1 MIGASQDE
9 IEDVADSAVERV
21 VDNHRDVVPPRT
33 LDEVVLDLPD
43 LRQRVQVLLEW
54 PEPLGRLIPH
64 PEVTPVQVLVLDRHD
79 ALDDERA
86 RVVGA
91 DHPRNEMDTLDD
103 RRPVFRGR
111 AFQSRVNADEHVPR
125 LIEKAE
131 NRRVARLL
139 REARLK
145 SSQACLED
153 VRYGGGRNLDK
164 ALMAQLGSCQWIRA
178 HQNLILTGATG
189 CGKTWLACA
198 LGNAACRQGLSVVYV
213 RTPRLFEELR
223 IAHGDGSFGKRLSS
237 LAKTD
242 LLILDDW
249 GLAPLNQAERNDLL
263 EVLDDRVGTRSTVI
277 TSQLPV
283 EHWHAYLNDPTL
295 ADAILDRVLHSAHK
309 LALAGESLRKPEK
322 DKPWPEATP

>member
-1 MIGASQDE
+1 MLMENTLQTLKALRLPGMAAGFEEQQTFAAS
-9 IEDVADSAVERV
+9 AS
-21 VDNHRDVVPPRT
+21 
-33 LDEVVLDLPD
+33 LSF
-43 LRQRVQVLLEW
+43 
-54 PEPLGRLIPH
+54 
-64 PEVTPVQVLVLDRHD
+64 
-79 ALDDERA
+79 DERFA
-86 RVVGA
+86 MLV
-91 DHPRNEMDTLDD
+91 D
-103 RRPVFRGR
+103 REQTWR
-111 AFQSRVNADEHVPR
+111 
-125 LIEKAE
+125 E
-131 NRRVARLL
+131 NRRLARLL
-139 REARLK
+139 REAKLK

-153 VRYGGGRNLDK
+153 VRYGGGRKLDK
-164 ALMAQLGSCQWIRA
+164 ALIANLASCQWIRA

-198 LGNAACRQGLSVVYV
+198 LGNSACRQGLSVAYV

-223 IAHGDGSFGKRLSS
+223 IAHGDGSFGKRLAA

-295 ADAILDRVLHSAHK
+295 ADAILDRVLHAAHK
-309 LALAGESLRKPEK
+309 LLLAGESLRKPEK
-322 DKPWPEATP
+322 SKS

>member
-1 MIGASQDE
+1 MLMEQ
-9 IEDVADSAVERV
+9 
-21 VDNHRDVVPPRT
+21 T
-33 LDEVVLDLPD
+33 LQTLNALRLPGMATAFAEQQTNAATMS
-43 LRQRVQVLLEW
+43 L
-54 PEPLGRLIPH
+54 PF
-64 PEVTPVQVLVLDRHD
+64 
-79 ALDDERA
+79 DERFA
-86 RVVGA
+86 MLV
-91 DHPRNEMDTLDD
+91 D
-103 RRPVFRGR
+103 R
-111 AFQSRVNADEHVPR
+111 EHTWR
-125 LIEKAE
+125 E

-139 REARLK
+139 REAKLK

-153 VRYGGGRNLDK
+153 VRYGGGRKLDK

-223 IAHGDGSFGKRLSS
+223 IAHGDGSFGRRLSS

-309 LALAGESLRKPEK
+309 LALAGESLRKSER
-322 DKPWPEATP
+322 DKP